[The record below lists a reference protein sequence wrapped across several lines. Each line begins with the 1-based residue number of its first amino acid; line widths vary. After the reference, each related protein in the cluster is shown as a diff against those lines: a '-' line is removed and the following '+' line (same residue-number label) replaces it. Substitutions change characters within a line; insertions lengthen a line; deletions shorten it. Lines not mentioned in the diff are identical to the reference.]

1 MRYKLHKYET
11 YRVEDIIVASCI
23 VCAGEEE
30 AENAGIVIHLATEF
44 EGKFYEL
51 FTDIELEKIKESEDE
66 TFDLREGTPYVFEV
80 VPLSNFLAPEDEDEK
95 TINAYDLLR
104 IVSTLNA
111 LMVKEFE

>member
-1 MRYKLHKYET
+1 MRYKLQKYEN

-23 VCAGEEE
+23 VCAGNEEVE
-30 AENAGIVIHLATEF
+30 DGGIVIHLATEF

-51 FTDIELEKIKESEDE
+51 FTDVELEKIKENEDG
-66 TFDLREGTPYVFEV
+66 TIDIREGTPYVLEV
-80 VPLSNFLAPEDEDEK
+80 EPLSNYLAPEDKDEK